1 MPSAYIVTP
10 KCHGIVQSSVHIPIT
25 CSKMDM
31 LIGSTMVTGT
41 SMDKDRGNIALL
53 IRLVAPSE
61 QSISSSIHG

>member
-1 MPSAYIVTP
+1 
-10 KCHGIVQSSVHIPIT
+10 
-25 CSKMDM
+25 MDM